1 MSLELVVLGCSG
13 SGPAPG
19 EPASGYLVRSATT
32 HIWMDAGT
40 GTFMELARHV
50 DPARLDAVFLSHL
63 HADHCADFLGFVHYV
78 AYRSRLHAPI
88 PVFVPPGGVAK
99 LADFLDAEPDHALWN
114 VVAFDEV
121 ADGEPRLVGDVRLRF
136 AAASH
141 SVPALSVHAESGGR
155 SLCYSGDTGS
165 AGGFAE
171 LATGA
176 DVLLCE
182 AGLNPSNDKYQYHL
196 SGEDAGRIASAAG
209 VRRLIVT
216 HLAPTL
222 TEQDIRSAA
231 EAEFWGPI
239 EVASPGLVVAV

>member
-13 SGPAPG
+13 SGPSPG
-19 EPASGYLVRSATT
+19 EPASGYLVRTSAA

-50 DPARLDAVFLSHL
+50 DPLDLDGVVLSHL
-63 HADHCADFLGFVHYV
+63 HADHCADFLGFVHYA
-78 AYRSRLHAPI
+78 AYRSRTPAPI

-99 LADFLDAEPDHALWN
+99 LADFLDAGPGHALWN

-121 ADGEPRLVGDVRLRF
+121 ADGEPRPVGDVRLRF

-141 SVPALSVHAESGGR
+141 SVPALSVRAEAEGR
-155 SLCYSGDTGS
+155 SLCYSGDTGP

-171 LATGA
+171 LATGV

-182 AGLNPSNDKYQYHL
+182 AGLNPSKDSYRYHL
-196 SGEDAGRIASAAG
+196 SGEDAGRIASSSGA
-209 VRRLIVT
+209 RRLIVT

-222 TEQDIRSAA
+222 TAEDIRTAA
-231 EAEFWGPI
+231 EAGYGAPI
-239 EVASPGLVVAV
+239 ELAAPGLVVAV